1 MIKQIKLGRTNI
13 ICGEIGL
20 GCEGFCKMSIE
31 ECKKVIDLGIEN
43 GANFIDLYA
52 SNPVTRSNIGKAIF
66 GKRDK
71 VYIQGHLCTKWE
83 NEQYARTRNLEE
95 AKKSFSDLLA
105 RLQTN
110 YIDVGMIHYIDEEKD
125 FNEVFNGE
133 IIKYALSLKEQGFI
147 KYLGVSSHN
156 PIVAKKMAQTGLI
169 DVIMFSVNPCYD
181 LLPPSEDCDLLFDA
195 KSYEINKEYFDKD
208 RIDFYEYCGKED
220 IAITVMKAFA
230 GGDLLSDELS
240 PFKKAMTPIQCMA
253 YPFTKP
259 GVKVVLS
266 GFHTLEQFQKDLEY
280 QNASNE
286 DKDFS
291 AVLKNCERYNF
302 NGHCVYCGHCAP
314 CVKSIDI
321 ATVNKYLDL
330 CIAQNEVPETV
341 LNHYQLL
348 NHKASEC
355 IKCGQCSKRC
365 PFGVDIVK
373 KMEHAVKL
381 FGN

>member
-13 ICGEIGL
+13 VCGEIGM
-20 GCEGFCKMSIE
+20 GCEGFSKMNLSQSKEI
-31 ECKKVIDLGIEN
+31 IDLAIEN
-43 GANFIDLYA
+43 GINFIDLYA
-52 SNPVTRSNIGKAIF
+52 SNPVIRSNIGDAIY

-71 VYIQGHLCTKWE
+71 IYIQGHICTIWK
-83 NEQYARTRNLEE
+83 NNQYERTRNLEE
-95 AKKSFSDLLA
+95 TKKSFMDLLN
-105 RLQTN
+105 RLHTD

-133 IIKYALSLKEQGFI
+133 IIKYVLELKEKNII
-147 KYLGVSSHN
+147 KYIGVSSHN
-156 PIVAKKMAQTGLI
+156 PIVAKKMAMTGLV

-181 LLPPSEDCDLLFDA
+181 LLPPSEDYDLLFDS

-208 RIDFYEYCGKED
+208 RIDFYEYCEKNN

-266 GFHTLEQFQKDLEY
+266 GFHNIDQFKLDLQF
-280 QNASNE
+280 QNASNK

-291 AVLKNCERYNF
+291 SVLKNSKRF
-302 NGHCVYCGHCAP
+302 TFIGHCVYCGHCAP
-314 CVKSIDI
+314 CAKHIDV

-330 CIAQNEVPETV
+330 CIAQNEVPETIR
-341 LNHYQLL
+341 NHYELL
-348 NHKASEC
+348 EYKASDC
-355 IKCGQCSKRC
+355 IECGQCEKRC
-365 PFGVDIVK
+365 PFDVK
-373 KMEHAVKL
+373 IIDKMRQANKI
-381 FGN
+381 FNK